1 MRTVS
6 VQNYTPYTECDI
18 AGNGDTVIKSFVN
31 HMRIAFVGKG
41 GAGKSTFSTLFF
53 LNLVK
58 QNEKVMCFDAD
69 LNIHVP
75 KLLGMDFPEK
85 KSLSSN
91 ANTKKIRKHLI
102 GKSKRIQSTDYFYKT
117 TPPSTGVNLFE
128 ISSDNEIIKEFTEQ
142 YKDSYVAV
150 VGTYE
155 ADEIGRSCYHTNL
168 SVLENLLTFA
178 KLHDEDWIVTD
189 MVAGIDAFSNTL
201 HKQFDVLFLVVEPT
215 QESIAVYDQYLKLAK
230 HAGMDD
236 RLFVIGNKIEDDAD
250 ERFVSSNIP
259 ADKYLGS
266 LRKSSELKRLRQQ
279 NIPLTINVLASL
291 DEPLF
296 EKLIEVS
303 KKLTKNPN
311 DRLKELYQLHLKYID
326 QDYVKNAVGD
336 LSGQIDEEFKF

>member
-1 MRTVS
+1 
-6 VQNYTPYTECDI
+6 
-18 AGNGDTVIKSFVN
+18 
-31 HMRIAFVGKG
+31 MRIGFVGKG

-53 LNLVK
+53 LNLIK

-91 ANTKKIRKHLI
+91 ENTKKIREHLI
-102 GKSKRIQSTDYFYKT
+102 GKSKKIQSTDHFYKT
-117 TPPSTGVNLFE
+117 TPPSMGVNLFE
-128 ISSDNEIIKEFTEQ
+128 IIPDNKIIKEFAEP

-168 SVLENLLTFA
+168 AVLENLLTFA
-178 KLHDEDWIVTD
+178 KLNEDDWIVTD

-236 RLFVIGNKIEDDAD
+236 RLFVIGNKIEVGED
-250 ERFVSSNIP
+250 EKFIASNIP
-259 ADKYLGS
+259 ADRYVGS
-266 LRKSSELKRLRQQ
+266 LKKSPELKKLRQQ
-279 NIPLTINVLASL
+279 GTPLTTDILTSL
-291 DEPLF
+291 NESLL
-296 EKLIEVS
+296 ERLVEIS
-303 KKLTKNPN
+303 KRLKKNPN
-311 DRLKELYQLHLKYID
+311 DRLKDLYQLHLKYID

-336 LSGQIDEEFKF
+336 LSGQIDEEFQF

>member
-1 MRTVS
+1 
-6 VQNYTPYTECDI
+6 
-18 AGNGDTVIKSFVN
+18 
-31 HMRIAFVGKG
+31 MRIGFVGKG
-41 GAGKSTFSTLFF
+41 GSGKSTFSTLFF
-53 LNLVK
+53 LNLIK

-91 ANTKKIRKHLI
+91 ENTKKIREHLI
-102 GKSKRIQSTDYFYKT
+102 GKSKKIHSIDHFYKT
-117 TPPSTGVNLFE
+117 TPPSMGVNLFE
-128 ISSDNEIIKEFTEQ
+128 IIPDNKIIKEFAEP

-168 SVLENLLTFA
+168 AVLENLLTFA
-178 KLHDEDWIVTD
+178 KLNEDDWIVTD

-230 HAGMDD
+230 HAGIDD
-236 RLFVIGNKIEDDAD
+236 RLFVIGNKIEDGED
-250 ERFVSSNIP
+250 EKFIASNIP
-259 ADKYLGS
+259 ADKYVGS
-266 LRKSSELKRLRQQ
+266 LKKSPELKKLRQQ
-279 NIPLTINVLASL
+279 GTPLTTDILTSL
-291 DEPLF
+291 NESLF
-296 EKLIEVS
+296 ERLVEIS
-303 KKLTKNPN
+303 KRLKKNPN
-311 DRLKELYQLHLKYID
+311 DRLKDLYQLHLKYID

-336 LSGQIDEEFKF
+336 LSGQIDEEFQF

>member
-1 MRTVS
+1 
-6 VQNYTPYTECDI
+6 
-18 AGNGDTVIKSFVN
+18 
-31 HMRIAFVGKG
+31 MRIAFVGKG

-53 LNLVK
+53 LNLIK

-91 ANTKKIRKHLI
+91 ENTKKIREYLI
-102 GKSKRIQSTDYFYKT
+102 GKSKKIKSTDHFYKT
-117 TPPSTGVNLFE
+117 TPPSKGVNLFE
-128 ISSDNEIIKEFTEQ
+128 ISPENEIIKEFTEPYQ
-142 YKDSYVAV
+142 DNYVAV

-178 KLHDEDWIVTD
+178 KLNDEDWIVTD

-201 HKQFDVLFLVVEPT
+201 HKQFDALFLVVEPT

-236 RLFVIGNKIEDDAD
+236 RLFVVGNKIEDDED
-250 ERFVSSNIP
+250 EKFIASNIP
-259 ADKYLGS
+259 ANKYIGS
-266 LRKSSELKRLRQQ
+266 LEKSSELKKLRQQ
-279 NIPLTINVLASL
+279 GTPLTVDILESL
-291 DEPLF
+291 NESLF

-303 KKLTKNPN
+303 KKLKKNPN
-311 DRLKELYQLHLKYID
+311 NRLKELHQLHLKYID

-336 LSGQIDEEFKF
+336 LSGQIDEEFQF